1 MYIGNKDTTTQTLII
16 YVGQTNAGHSS
27 YTAAQIRFADNFD
40 MASLPKSVRAHRLMT
55 VNCTPTKGNEKNESG
70 IKRLRRILKALEGTP
85 VEVLMPHIN
94 SITENEF
101 FARAA

>member
-1 MYIGNKDTTTQTLII
+1 MYVGNEDTATQTLIT
-16 YVGQTNAGHSS
+16 YVGNLAGHSS
-27 YTAAQIRFADNFD
+27 YTAAKILFADNFD

-85 VEVLMPHIN
+85 VKVLMSSAN
-94 SITENEF
+94 SITEEEF
-101 FARAA
+101 FALAT